1 MNNQLINEQIQIK
14 TKHDTLFRTL
24 DIENTHYT
32 KPIHTNT
39 HNATIDIT
47 TQRSSGQ
54 RQARHTYATRLNTN
68 IAEDGCTSN
77 ARNMYRN

>member
-1 MNNQLINEQIQIK
+1 MNNQLINEQIQIN

-39 HNATIDIT
+39 HNTTTDIT
-47 TQRSSGQ
+47 PQRFS
-54 RQARHTYATRLNTN
+54 RQKQTKHTYATRLKSKM
-68 IAEDGCTSN
+68 AEDGCTSN
-77 ARNMYRN
+77 